1 MHTHTHTHMHL
12 PPLQDTSLPSLQD
25 TSPPALQD
33 IFRREKLEKLADGL
47 RPYTIQS
54 TSSQTGL
61 VEAMTDAVSVDS
73 VKRRMLKAA
82 KPTSLEYYYRQR
94 FDPAPRSEGGGAAEG
109 GASPE
114 ETGNASFEEAQW
126 MCMYSVA
133 AYSLVQYILALKAR
147 HRTCTVTM
155 SLHVLHVACCMCMCM
170 CMCMRLT
177 PHSLAPQDRHNGN
190 ILVDSRGR
198 MVHLGFSYVL
208 GWAPGGMTFEKS
220 AFKLT
225 RDVVDVWG
233 GRGSP
238 IYDEFTNVMVQVSS
252 RTQLALAYWLA
263 SLLAY

>member
-33 IFRREKLEKLADGL
+33 IFRREKLDKLADGL

-94 FDPAPRSEGGGAAEG
+94 FDPAPRGEGGGAAEG

-133 AYSLVQYILALKAR
+133 AYSLVQYILALK
-147 HRTCTVTM
+147 
-155 SLHVLHVACCMCMCM
+155 
-170 CMCMRLT
+170 
-177 PHSLAPQDRHNGN
+177 DRHNGN
-190 ILVDSRGR
+190 ILIDSRGR
-198 MVHLGFSYVL
+198 MVHIDFSYML
-208 GWAPGGMTFEKS
+208 GWAPGGITFEKT

-225 RDVVDVWG
+225 RDIVDVWG

-238 IYDEFTNVMVQVSS
+238 LWDEFVELIVSGMQAVQAHHQRILRDVEVAPPPPAGPRRPGRRTRPTGAS
-252 RTQLALAYWLA
+252 RGRPTRPRCP
-263 SLLAY
+263 S

>member
-1 MHTHTHTHMHL
+1 M
-12 PPLQDTSLPSLQD
+12 
-25 TSPPALQD
+25 
-33 IFRREKLEKLADGL
+33 
-47 RPYTIQS
+47 
-54 TSSQTGL
+54 
-61 VEAMTDAVSVDS
+61 
-73 VKRRMLKAA
+73 
-82 KPTSLEYYYRQR
+82 
-94 FDPAPRSEGGGAAEG
+94 
-109 GASPE
+109 
-114 ETGNASFEEAQW
+114 
-126 MCMYSVA
+126 
-133 AYSLVQYILALKAR
+133 
-147 HRTCTVTM
+147 
-155 SLHVLHVACCMCMCM
+155 CMCMCM

-252 RTQLALAYWLA
+252 RTQPALAYWLA
-263 SLLAY
+263 SLLAD